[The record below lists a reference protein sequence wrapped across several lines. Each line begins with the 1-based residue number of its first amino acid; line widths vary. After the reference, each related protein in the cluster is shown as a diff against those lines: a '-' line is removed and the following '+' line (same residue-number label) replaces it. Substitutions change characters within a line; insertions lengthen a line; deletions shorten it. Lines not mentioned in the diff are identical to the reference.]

1 MNEQT
6 VQPYNALLNNHT
18 NKQTT
23 DKYNK
28 MDASP
33 KGYVKRK
40 KQDTKKLYATEFH
53 LCWKIQ
59 NHR

>member
-23 DKYNK
+23 DKYK

-53 LCWKIQ
+53 LCWKTQ